1 MSALS
6 IPYLD
11 PLSQALANITSPDVL
26 ANLTLPEYLAIF
38 PISQQ
43 HDKLPGVDR
52 SNFTVP
58 IEGGVELWV
67 YKSEEITGD
76 DLLPYIYFIHGGGW
90 SVGSIEDYDSIVRDL
105 ALRTGYPVV
114 FPEYTLAPEV
124 QFPVQHDQCY
134 DSLKWLTENGETLG
148 LRGTNF
154 TIVGDSAGGHLAAGV
169 NIMSIERKDFTV
181 PFNVL
186 ISPITSTDTNT
197 PLTQS
202 EKELFGGPFLSVPIL
217 RAMADFYI
225 PRAEDRVTPLGSPR
239 SMPDELAAQFP
250 PTLIVVSSVDVLR
263 SGGELLGEK
272 LQGQGVDSAVVVG
285 HGQLH
290 DTVVSEAAR
299 EGPTPKAL
307 MTLIASEIKQ
317 RLTG

>member
-1 MSALS
+1 MSLPV
-6 IPYLD
+6 PYLD
-11 PLSQALANITSPDVL
+11 PLSLALADITSSEIL

-38 PISQQ
+38 PVAQQ
-43 HDKLPGVDR
+43 HEKLPGVER

-67 YKSEEITGD
+67 YKSEEIIGD

-90 SVGSIEDYDSIVRDL
+90 SVGSIEEYDSIVRDL
-105 ALRTGYPVV
+105 ALRTGFPVV

-124 QFPVQHDQCY
+124 QFPVQHEQCY
-134 DSLKWLTENGETLG
+134 DSLKWLTENGKTLG
-148 LRGTNF
+148 LQATNF
-154 TIVGDSAGGHLAAGV
+154 AIAGDSAGGHLAAGL
-169 NIMSIERKDFTV
+169 NTMAIEKRDFKI

-186 ISPITSTDTNT
+186 ISPITSTDTSK

-202 EKELFGGPFLSVPIL
+202 EEELFGGPFISVPII
-217 RAMADFYI
+217 RGMADNYI

-239 SMPDELAAQFP
+239 FMPDELAAQFP
-250 PTLIVVSSVDVLR
+250 PTLIVLSSADVLR
-263 SGGELLGEK
+263 TGGELLGEK
-272 LQGQGVDSAVVVG
+272 LQGQGVDCAVVTG

-299 EGPTPKAL
+299 DGPTPKAL
-307 MTLIASEIKQ
+307 MTLIASDIKQ
-317 RLTG
+317 RLSC